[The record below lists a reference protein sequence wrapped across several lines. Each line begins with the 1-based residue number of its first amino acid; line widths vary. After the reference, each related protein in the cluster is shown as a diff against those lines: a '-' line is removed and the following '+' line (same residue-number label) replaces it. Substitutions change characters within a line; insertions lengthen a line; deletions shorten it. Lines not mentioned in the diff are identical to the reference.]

1 MDQLAFLPSEHI
13 PLIEG
18 FLWTRTWRF
27 CLGFSGLIL
36 RYVCAGAAPGM
47 GVLEW
52 NARPGISGCK
62 QQRFQIPQGRK
73 KVCLFV
79 LLLFCFSVWFGWN
92 HSLTFVLML
101 AQEQQ
106 QYQDPEATGLPESG
120 AQGLL

>member
-36 RYVCAGAAPGM
+36 GYVYAGAAPGM

-73 KVCLFV
+73 KVCLFACFVVV
-79 LLLFCFSVWFGWN
+79 LFFGLVW
-92 HSLTFVLML
+92 L
-101 AQEQQ
+101 
-106 QYQDPEATGLPESG
+106 ES
-120 AQGLL
+120 